1 MKLRKPGESDL
12 AKRRSRRTV
21 PHPPPWCTPPPP
33 WCSRGRGRG
42 YGWHT
47 CLTPRK
53 KAKGDQ
59 DGKDLLTRDPIGG
72 CPVNLEGHHHG
83 QRPVGGRYLPFKD
96 AIGVEKTCLGAPFR
110 L

>member
-1 MKLRKPGESDL
+1 MTWPREDPGGLCPIPHPGAPHPHPGAPGGGGGATVGTPASHLGKKLRAIRMGE
-12 AKRRSRRTV
+12 
-21 PHPPPWCTPPPP
+21 
-33 WCSRGRGRG
+33 
-42 YGWHT
+42 
-47 CLTPRK
+47 
-53 KAKGDQ
+53 
-59 DGKDLLTRDPIGG
+59 DLLTRDPIGG